1 MTLLA
6 KKEIADWIEAN
17 SAWRLEDEKLML
29 SLKFENFSMAWGFM
43 SRVALLAEQQDHHP
57 NWYNVYSI
65 VQIRLSSHDA
75 NGITERDFA
84 LVRSIDHYLAN
95 ELHTDL
101 PATPI
106 SST

>member
-6 KKEIADWIEAN
+6 EKEIADWIEAN

-57 NWYNVYSI
+57 EWVNVYNRVDI
-65 VQIRLSSHDA
+65 ALVTHDA
-75 NGITERDFA
+75 GGITKKD
-84 LVRSIDHYLAN
+84 LDLATAIT
-95 ELHTDL
+95 LL
-101 PATPI
+101 LG
-106 SST
+106 

>member
-57 NWYNVYSI
+57 EWVNVYNRVDI
-65 VQIRLSSHDA
+65 ALVTHDA
-75 NGITERDFA
+75 GGITKKD
-84 LVRSIDHYLAN
+84 LDLATAITR
-95 ELHTDL
+95 LLT
-101 PATPI
+101 
-106 SST
+106 

>member
-6 KKEIADWIEAN
+6 EKEIADWIEAN

-57 NWYNVYSI
+57 EWVNVYNRVDI
-65 VQIRLSSHDA
+65 ALVTHDA
-75 NGITERDFA
+75 GGITTKD
-84 LVRSIDHYLAN
+84 LDLATAITR
-95 ELHTDL
+95 LLT
-101 PATPI
+101 
-106 SST
+106 

>member
-6 KKEIADWIEAN
+6 ENEIADWIEVN

-57 NWYNVYSI
+57 EWVNVYNRVDI
-65 VQIRLSSHDA
+65 ALVTHDA
-75 NGITERDFA
+75 GGITTKD
-84 LVRSIDHYLAN
+84 LDLATAITR
-95 ELHTDL
+95 LL
-101 PATPI
+101 G
-106 SST
+106 

>member
-6 KKEIADWIEAN
+6 EKEIADWIEAN

-57 NWYNVYSI
+57 EWVNVYNRVDI
-65 VQIRLSSHDA
+65 ALVTHDSG
-75 NGITERDFA
+75 GITTKD
-84 LVRSIDHYLAN
+84 LDLATAITR
-95 ELHTDL
+95 LL
-101 PATPI
+101 G
-106 SST
+106 

>member
-6 KKEIADWIEAN
+6 EKEIADWIEAN

-57 NWYNVYSI
+57 EWVNVYNRVDI
-65 VQIRLSSHDA
+65 ALVTHDA
-75 NGITERDFA
+75 GGITKKD
-84 LVRSIDHYLAN
+84 LDLATAITR
-95 ELHTDL
+95 LL
-101 PATPI
+101 
-106 SST
+106 S

>member
-17 SAWRLEDEKLML
+17 SAWRIEDEKLML

-57 NWYNVYSI
+57 EWVNVYNRVDI
-65 VQIRLSSHDA
+65 ALVTHDA
-75 NGITERDFA
+75 GGITTKD
-84 LVRSIDHYLAN
+84 LDLASAITR
-95 ELHTDL
+95 LL
-101 PATPI
+101 
-106 SST
+106 S

>member
-6 KKEIADWIEAN
+6 EKEIADWIEAN

-57 NWYNVYSI
+57 EWVNVYNRVDI
-65 VQIRLSSHDA
+65 ALVTHDA
-75 NGITERDFA
+75 GGITKKD
-84 LVRSIDHYLAN
+84 LDLATAITR
-95 ELHTDL
+95 LL
-101 PATPI
+101 G
-106 SST
+106 

>member
-6 KKEIADWIEAN
+6 EKEVSDWIEEN

-57 NWYNVYSI
+57 EWVNVYNRVDI
-65 VQIRLSSHDA
+65 ALVTHDA
-75 NGITERDFA
+75 GGITAKD
-84 LVRSIDHYLAN
+84 LDLATAITRLLN
-95 ELHTDL
+95 
-101 PATPI
+101 
-106 SST
+106 

>member
-6 KKEIADWIEAN
+6 EKEIADWIEAN

-57 NWYNVYSI
+57 EWVNVYNRVDI
-65 VQIRLSSHDA
+65 ALVTHDA
-75 NGITERDFA
+75 GGITTKD
-84 LVRSIDHYLAN
+84 LDLATAIAG
-95 ELHTDL
+95 LL
-101 PATPI
+101 G
-106 SST
+106 

>member
-6 KKEIADWIEAN
+6 EKEIADWIEAN

-57 NWYNVYSI
+57 EWVNVYNRVDI
-65 VQIRLSSHDA
+65 ALVTHDSG
-75 NGITERDFA
+75 GITTKD
-84 LVRSIDHYLAN
+84 LNLATAITR
-95 ELHTDL
+95 LL
-101 PATPI
+101 
-106 SST
+106 S

>member
-57 NWYNVYSI
+57 EWVNVYNRVDI
-65 VQIRLSSHDA
+65 ALVTHDA
-75 NGITERDFA
+75 GGITKKD
-84 LVRSIDHYLAN
+84 LDLATAIT
-95 ELHTDL
+95 LL
-101 PATPI
+101 LG
-106 SST
+106 